1 MRIEDIKIDDMLY
14 YVDVE
19 FGEYEILEVFVEQKD
34 EETTEWCNVK
44 CKISSDNERINDKVI
59 CVNENELFETRKEA
73 LEYALEKSMELQ
85 SSYKN
90 EVVRATIE
98 LEEEN
103 RRVEALKEKEE
114 RRSQI
119 FAKVLTLWHMCRKV
133 CKHPGYSLMFMEEFD
148 NNEFLNA
155 LDIVYDT
162 FEKNIKK
169 QDEGAERLL
178 KAIFGTEEEVK

>member
-1 MRIEDIKIDDMLY
+1 MRLEDIKIDDMLY
-14 YVDVE
+14 YVDVD

-73 LEYALEKSMELQ
+73 LEYALEKSLEYQ
-85 SSYKN
+85 NSYKN

-103 RRVEALKEKEE
+103 KRLAKLKEEE
-114 RRSQI
+114 NERINI
-119 FAKVLTLWHMCRKV
+119 FGRIITLGTMTRKVLR
-133 CKHPGYSLMFMEEFD
+133 HPGYSLMFMNEFAGE
-148 NNEFLNA
+148 EFLNA
-155 LDIVYDT
+155 LKIVCDT
-162 FEKNIKK
+162 FEQNIKK
-169 QDEGAERLL
+169 QDEGTERLL
-178 KAIFGTEEEVK
+178 KAIFGEEETE